1 MTRTDDRITSRRRP
15 PDAAW
20 DPARLRL
27 RESLIDRQ
35 IREAMAEG
43 KFDDLPY
50 RGERIPLEDD
60 RAAGEWALA
69 HHVLRN
75 ARMVPPWIATDQEV
89 RALLARRDAIL
100 ERAPR
105 AATRIARDRDRRE
118 LEEVVAAANRAIAIL
133 MPAAA
138 TDRQHRRRLDLS
150 AELAA
155 LERAHARDATEP
167 VDPA

>member
-1 MTRTDDRITSRRRP
+1 MTRADDPIASSRRS

-20 DPARLRL
+20 DPARLRV
-27 RESLIDRQ
+27 RETLIDRQ

-50 RGERIPLEDD
+50 RGERIPLDEDG
-60 RAAGEWALA
+60 AAGEWALA

-75 ARMVPPWIATDQEV
+75 ARMVPPWIATDQKV
-89 RALLARRDAIL
+89 RALLARRDAIF

-105 AATRIARDRDRRE
+105 AATRIARDRNRRE

-133 MPAAA
+133 NHEAP

-150 AELAA
+150 TELAA
-155 LERAHARDATEP
+155 LDRAHAGDATEP
-167 VDPA
+167 ADPA